1 MALSTERASGSRPSS
16 SAESSAPRRKYDV
29 FLSFRGVDT
38 RRTTASS
45 IYHELQKRDIK
56 TFMDDTGLETGEPI
70 SPSLLTAIKESCSAI
85 VVLSPNY
92 ASSSWCL
99 HELAMI
105 IECMEDKNMIVLP
118 IFYGIDPSVV
128 RYQKSSFAE
137 ALTRHE
143 ERLGVEAV
151 NRWRAA
157 LTKVANLSGLESKKY
172 GSDQELVKKIV
183 ETVCSKVRPINIEW
197 AMCTGDFVA
206 FEATKR
212 AMDKIMKTLQHD
224 EVTTIGVFGMGGVG
238 KTSMVKH
245 VSAQARK
252 IGLFNRVIMAVVSQ
266 TPNLRNIQGTLADLL
281 GLKLQ
286 EETNVGRATRIV
298 AEILRGYKILII
310 LDDIWERIELSS
322 IGIPNHTELQKR
334 GSKIIFTTRRLN
346 VCHTMENQA
355 SIPLRVLSEDDAW
368 DLFVKKARKCFD
380 ESPHFYDV
388 ARTVA
393 KECAGLPVA
402 LVAVARALGDK
413 DLHDW
418 REAARRLKAA
428 QPANY
433 EDEREV
439 FRCIKLSYDY
449 LKPDDDNIAKS
460 FFLLCCL
467 FPEDFDIDIEDLLV
481 YAMGKGIFQ
490 DAHTIQ
496 EARAKAHSVV
506 NYLKASSL
514 LLDGAYPGFVKMH
527 DVIRDVA
534 ISISSS
540 EDGPRFLVKAG
551 CELRDWPAINIAHE
565 GYSAISLMRNEIH
578 DLPKTLVCSK
588 LQILLLQSNSINE
601 IPNPFF
607 QSPNELRVL
616 DLSETSISFLP
627 SSSSLLTNLQ
637 ALYLDECKRIVDI
650 SMLGKLKNLQ
660 ILSMKNLDIINTGG
674 TRQNALP
681 KEIGCLTKL
690 KMLDVTDAC
699 FETVPS
705 KVISNLNGLEELY
718 MKCDFCDWG
727 SRIVKGSLFSSV
739 FGTAKNASFDELTGL
754 SRLNSLKVHISD
766 AKCLPRL
773 VRFNPNWGNFDI
785 CISRK
790 EFMRQSYYG
799 RFFERKQTVKSD
811 PRQHLFQY
819 VTLNTSTESLPD
831 WFIEVVTEKAKILEY
846 IGYSGLDDIIVEYDH
861 GRLHVLKCL
870 AVIECCMYGEL
881 MYSRRRVR
889 NNPVFESLEELYLE
903 AVRDMRLLCV
913 GELPSG
919 SLCNLKLLNVRNC
932 LALEGALLRSN
943 LLKRLQNLEILHC
956 ENTEESRET
965 KLEYVF
971 DFGRMGDEKI
981 DLPKLREITLC
992 YLMSLDSICSDYHL
1006 DGVFRN
1012 LNSLVIR
1019 CCRKLKY
1026 LFESNVAQSFFQL
1039 ELLWVEKCADLV
1051 TVIEPSWGTE
1061 INDLVFPKL
1070 KEIYLNS
1077 LPHLTGIYRQ
1087 NRVMCPSLEHLYV
1100 YGCPGLSNLAAS
1112 DFQSKNHVE
1121 ANNEGHFAIIFE
1133 RLFHRQ
1139 FNPEEFPQ
1147 FFSKKESD
1155 FSTGS

>member
-1 MALSTERASGSRPSS
+1 
-16 SAESSAPRRKYDV
+16 
-29 FLSFRGVDT
+29 
-38 RRTTASS
+38 
-45 IYHELQKRDIK
+45 
-56 TFMDDTGLETGEPI
+56 MDDTGLETGKPI
-70 SPSLLTAIKESCSAI
+70 SPSLLTAIKESWSAI

-118 IFYGIDPSVV
+118 IFYGVHPSDV
-128 RYQKSSFAE
+128 RHQTTSFGE
-137 ALTRHE
+137 ALTSHE
-143 ERLGVEAV
+143 ERFGVEAV

-183 ETVCSKVRPINIEW
+183 ETVCSKVRPIDIEW

-206 FEATKR
+206 FEATRR
-212 AMDKIMKTLQHD
+212 AMDNITRALQHD

-245 VSAQARK
+245 VGAQAQK

-334 GSKIIFTTRRLN
+334 GSKIIFTARRLN

-368 DLFVKKARKCFD
+368 DLFVKKARKSFD
-380 ESPHFYDV
+380 ESPNFYDV

-413 DLHDW
+413 DLYDW

-433 EDEREV
+433 EDEGEV

-467 FPEDFDIDIEDLLV
+467 FPEDFDIEVEDLLV

-514 LLDGAYPGFVKMH
+514 LLDSAYAGFVKMH

-534 ISISSS
+534 ISISSL

-578 DLPKTLVCSK
+578 
-588 LQILLLQSNSINE
+588 
-601 IPNPFF
+601 
-607 QSPNELRVL
+607 
-616 DLSETSISFLP
+616 
-627 SSSSLLTNLQ
+627 
-637 ALYLDECKRIVDI
+637 
-650 SMLGKLKNLQ
+650 
-660 ILSMKNLDIINTGG
+660 
-674 TRQNALP
+674 
-681 KEIGCLTKL
+681 
-690 KMLDVTDAC
+690 
-699 FETVPS
+699 
-705 KVISNLNGLEELY
+705 
-718 MKCDFCDWG
+718 
-727 SRIVKGSLFSSV
+727 
-739 FGTAKNASFDELTGL
+739 
-754 SRLNSLKVHISD
+754 
-766 AKCLPRL
+766 
-773 VRFNPNWGNFDI
+773 
-785 CISRK
+785 
-790 EFMRQSYYG
+790 
-799 RFFERKQTVKSD
+799 
-811 PRQHLFQY
+811 
-819 VTLNTSTESLPD
+819 
-831 WFIEVVTEKAKILEY
+831 
-846 IGYSGLDDIIVEYDH
+846 
-861 GRLHVLKCL
+861 
-870 AVIECCMYGEL
+870 
-881 MYSRRRVR
+881 
-889 NNPVFESLEELYLE
+889 
-903 AVRDMRLLCV
+903 
-913 GELPSG
+913 ELPE
-919 SLCNLKLLNVRNC
+919 KLGI
-932 LALEGALLRSN
+932 EGLRS
-943 LLKRLQNLEILHC
+943 
-956 ENTEESRET
+956 
-965 KLEYVF
+965 
-971 DFGRMGDEKI
+971 
-981 DLPKLREITLC
+981 
-992 YLMSLDSICSDYHL
+992 
-1006 DGVFRN
+1006 
-1012 LNSLVIR
+1012 
-1019 CCRKLKY
+1019 
-1026 LFESNVAQSFFQL
+1026 
-1039 ELLWVEKCADLV
+1039 
-1051 TVIEPSWGTE
+1051 
-1061 INDLVFPKL
+1061 
-1070 KEIYLNS
+1070 
-1077 LPHLTGIYRQ
+1077 
-1087 NRVMCPSLEHLYV
+1087 
-1100 YGCPGLSNLAAS
+1100 
-1112 DFQSKNHVE
+1112 
-1121 ANNEGHFAIIFE
+1121 
-1133 RLFHRQ
+1133 
-1139 FNPEEFPQ
+1139 
-1147 FFSKKESD
+1147 
-1155 FSTGS
+1155 